1 MTSGIPTVIGR
12 TIALA
17 AIIVPGQVSMR
28 GGVAGVHESLTR
40 LEGALEVLRKILTG
54 RRSAGADRPA
64 RRQPHRS
71 PAMSNPVFEP
81 PGKPKSPPP

>member
-12 TIALA
+12 PIALA

-28 GGVAGVHESLTR
+28 RGVAGVHESMMR
-40 LEGALEVLRKILTG
+40 LEGTIEVPRKILTG

-71 PAMSNPVFEP
+71 AAMSSPVFEP
-81 PGKPKSPPP
+81 LGKRKSPPP

>member
-1 MTSGIPTVIGR
+1 MTSGIPTVIGC

-28 GGVAGVHESLTR
+28 RGVAGVHESMMR
-40 LEGALEVLRKILTG
+40 LEGAIEVLRKILTR

-71 PAMSNPVFEP
+71 AAMSSPVFEP
-81 PGKPKSPPP
+81 PGKQKSPPP